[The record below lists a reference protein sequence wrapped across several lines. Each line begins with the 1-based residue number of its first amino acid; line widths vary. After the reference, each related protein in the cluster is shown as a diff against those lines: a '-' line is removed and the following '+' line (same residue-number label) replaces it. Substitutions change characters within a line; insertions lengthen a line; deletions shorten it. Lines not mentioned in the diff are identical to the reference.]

1 MRDIFENLHQ
11 EAIDPDPMRRAQNQ
25 MRTPLPKRFYRSVSV
40 DEGAEG
46 YEIRLDGRSMRTPA
60 KQVFAVPSRA
70 LAEAVAAEWEAQEAL
85 IDPSTMPLT
94 RLANTALDGVAQDPQ
109 AVAEDIVRF
118 SGSDLICYRAG
129 EPQELVARQAEAWDP
144 LIDWAHAA
152 LGARFM
158 LAEGV
163 MHVEQPRE
171 AVSAFSAR
179 VGGYCRPLELA
190 AIHTMTTLT
199 GSAILALAV
208 AMNAIS
214 PEEAWQAAHVDEDW
228 NIELWGEDA
237 EAAARR
243 QKRWAE
249 MKAAADTLFSLQV

>member
-1 MRDIFENLHQ
+1 
-11 EAIDPDPMRRAQNQ
+11 
-25 MRTPLPKRFYRSVSV
+25 
-40 DEGAEG
+40 
-46 YEIRLDGRSMRTPA
+46 
-60 KQVFAVPSRA
+60 
-70 LAEAVAAEWEAQEAL
+70 
-85 IDPSTMPLT
+85 MPLT

-118 SGSDLICYRAG
+118 SGSDLVCYRAG

-144 LIDWAHAA
+144 LIDWAHSA

-171 AVSAFSAR
+171 AVAAVSAH
-179 VGGYCRPLELA
+179 VGRFRGPLELA

-214 PEEAWQAAHVDEDW
+214 PEEAWRAAHVDEDW

-243 QKRWAE
+243 RKRWAE
-249 MKAAADTLFSLQV
+249 MKAAADTLFAL

>member
-1 MRDIFENLHQ
+1 MRDIFENLQ
-11 EAIDPDPMRRAQNQ
+11 GEPDDPDPMRRAQKL
-25 MRTPLPKRFYRSVSV
+25 MRKPLPKRFYEAVGTEPG
-40 DEGAEG
+40 EGG
-46 YEIRLDGRSMRTPA
+46 YEIRLDGRPLRTPA
-60 KQVFAVPSRA
+60 RQVFAVPSRA
-70 LAEAVAAEWEAQEAL
+70 LAEAVAAEWERQSGV
-85 IDPSTMPLT
+85 IDPTAMPLT
-94 RLANTALDGVAQDPQ
+94 RLVNTALDGVAQDPQ

-118 SGSDLICYRAG
+118 SGSDLVCYRAG

-163 MHVEQPRE
+163 VHVDQPRE
-171 AVSAFSAR
+171 AIAAISAH
-179 VGGYCRPLELA
+179 VGRFRDPLALA

-208 AMNAIS
+208 AMNAIA
-214 PEEAWQAAHVDEDW
+214 PEEAWKAAHVDEDW
-228 NIELWGEDA
+228 NVELWGEDA

-243 QKRWAE
+243 SKRWDE
-249 MKAAADTLFSLQV
+249 MKAAADTLFAL